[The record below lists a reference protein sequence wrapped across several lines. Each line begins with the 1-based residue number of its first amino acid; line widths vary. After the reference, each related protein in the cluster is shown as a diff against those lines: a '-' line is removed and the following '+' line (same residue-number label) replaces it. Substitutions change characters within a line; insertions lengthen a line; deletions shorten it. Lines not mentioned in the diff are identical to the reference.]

1 MSHNQLVFLYLCP
14 LTLLPV
20 LLCVLHFHICL
31 GTDLDTIRACFSE
44 KEKEL
49 SIAVAKVE
57 ALTRQLEELRR
68 GRRGFVGLAAPQDGG
83 NQQQPPQHATV
94 TRELEKLRRE
104 LMVSV
109 LVSVISGSNC
119 HRLTYFHANYS
130 PHIKVMLLL
139 HILSSLLST
148 TCSVSQ
154 STFTTAGRTFAPPA

>member
-1 MSHNQLVFLYLCP
+1 MRRIFTY
-14 LTLLPV
+14 
-20 LLCVLHFHICL
+20 ICL

-83 NQQQPPQHATV
+83 NQQQPPQHTTV

-104 LMVSV
+104 LMVSGACV
-109 LVSVISGSNC
+109 GHKWINC
-119 HRLTYFHANYS
+119 H
-130 PHIKVMLLL
+130 
-139 HILSSLLST
+139 
-148 TCSVSQ
+148 
-154 STFTTAGRTFAPPA
+154 G